1 MIKLMKMLMKLPCGI
16 IRMVER
22 SAAWLPLLL
31 VAWPAAAQQTLTLQE
46 CREQAR
52 THYPL
57 VKKLDLIRN
66 SSRYALAGTTSAYLP
81 QLNISGQASY
91 QSQTVDLGAALGSS
105 LPPGISLPEI
115 SKDQYKIQA
124 DITQVIYDGGV
135 TGSQRSLIRANEAI
149 QQQQVTVAL
158 YEVMARV
165 DQLYFSVLLTD
176 RQLAQHTLRKADL
189 QESVYKTTVALQNG
203 VAFRSSLDELKAEM
217 VNVDMSTIELQSRRT
232 AALEMLGILT
242 GNNLDDSV
250 RLEQPSL
257 PEEGQS
263 GQRPELRLYDLQKE
277 RYVVEEKKLRNGYM
291 PQLSLF
297 FQGAYGRPAL
307 NFVDNA
313 FGPWYV
319 TGARL
324 NWNLGSLYTLK
335 NDKRTIRANMEQTDA
350 DRETFQLNTALSA
363 SQDKADIRRYR
374 LLIEEDQKAVAL
386 RTSVKRSAQAQLDNG
401 VITTHDFIIQLNAEY
416 LARQTFILHEIQL
429 LQALYQYKH
438 TSGN

>member
-1 MIKLMKMLMKLPCGI
+1 MPGGI
-16 IRMVER
+16 IRMIER
-22 SAAWLPLLL
+22 SVAWLLL
-31 VAWPAAAQQTLTLQE
+31 VLVTWPAAAQQTLSLQK

-52 THYPL
+52 IHYPL
-57 VKKLDLIRN
+57 IKKLDLIRN
-66 SSRYALAGTTSAYLP
+66 NSRYALAGTTSAYLP

-124 DITQVIYDGGV
+124 DITQAIYDGGV
-135 TGSQRSLIRANEAI
+135 AGSQRSLIRANEAI
-149 QQQQVTVAL
+149 QQQQITVAL

-176 RQLAQHTLRKADL
+176 RQLAQNTLRKTDL
-189 QESVYKTTVALQNG
+189 QESVDKTTAALQNG
-203 VAFRSSLDELKAEM
+203 VAFRSNLDELKAEM

-232 AALEMLGILT
+232 AALEMLGIIT
-242 GNNLDDSV
+242 GNNLGDSV
-250 RLEQPSL
+250 HLEQPSL
-257 PEEGQS
+257 PKERQA
-263 GQRPELRLYDLQKE
+263 GQRPELRLYDLQNE
-277 RYVVEEKKLRNGYM
+277 RYLVEEKKLRNGYM
-291 PQLSLF
+291 PRISLF
-297 FQGAYGRPAL
+297 FQGAYGRPTL

-335 NDKRTIRANMEQTDA
+335 NDKRAIRANMEQTDA

-363 SQDKADIRRYR
+363 SQDKADIRRFR
-374 LLIEEDQKAVAL
+374 LLIEADQKAVAL

-401 VITTHDFIIQLNAEY
+401 VITTHDFIVQLNAEY
-416 LARQTFILHEIQL
+416 LARQTLILHEIQL